1 MREHTQVYLHDYCNM
16 NLNKLALILSLTTT
30 LLACNDDPENLP
42 GPTSD
47 SINYSIEGKWT
58 YKDNQLNTMYI
69 YEDGTRYT
77 YYCTSDNCDSLY
89 NTYEANDG
97 NHLPSTHPYTVN
109 GDTLIVDL
117 HHDNELVATLTFECD
132 GDKVQ
137 LGSANSYHLYRLG
150 SNCP

>member
-1 MREHTQVYLHDYCNM
+1 MPQGIDLGIVLQIQKIPTNIKTR
-16 NLNKLALILSLTTT
+16 T
-30 LLACNDDPENLP
+30 LLKYRFN
-42 GPTSD
+42 
-47 SINYSIEGKWT
+47 
-58 YKDNQLNTMYI
+58 
-69 YEDGTRYT
+69 
-77 YYCTSDNCDSLY
+77 
-89 NTYEANDG
+89 
-97 NHLPSTHPYTVN
+97 PYTVN